1 MCFEGKCLGCIKVE
15 TGSMIFAVFNAVVWA
30 ITVVGSLIGIIVIYF
45 MNNSYNYQ
53 AKVGDI
59 NFRANSIDNF
69 DIGVGDYHMSS
80 RDNMS
85 TRNAYYIVYVVCG
98 SLIGVGLFH
107 FLFAVLLC
115 NGINKRNNSQIKAYF
130 IYGIVMAII
139 NSIAVLV
146 LGSMESGFFLF
157 VAPIVVYGFI
167 LHMIKL
173 TMDKFSTGQ
182 VLGFQHKRLVEQF
195 GPTP

>member
-1 MCFEGKCLGCIKVE
+1 MTNKHLLLFQ
-15 TGSMIFAVFNAVVWA
+15 VVWA
-30 ITVVGSLIGIIVIYF
+30 ITVVGSLIGIIVIYL
-45 MNNSYNYQ
+45 MNKSYGYQ
-53 AKVGDI
+53 AEVGDD
-59 NFRANSIDNF
+59 NLHDNSTDDF
-69 DIGVGDYHMSS
+69 DIGVGDYHMSL

-85 TRNAYYIVYVVCG
+85 TRNAYYIVYVIWG

-146 LGSMESGFFLF
+146 LGSMYSSFFLL
-157 VAPIVVYGFI
+157 VAPLVVYGFI

-182 VLGFQHKRLVEQF
+182 VLDFQYKRLVEQF
-195 GPTP
+195 GLTP